1 MGGKQK
7 GIKGW
12 QAGHTKARETQAKA
26 AIKGWQ
32 AGHTKAQETQA
43 KAAIRDFCARQG
55 DGQGHQKLASRAL
68 KQALWPLQAAHT
80 TLCQGISTPADCAKP
95 HPRQRTVPSHIHV
108 SGLCQA
114 ISTSADCA
122 KAAPPTSPNPETSQG
137 CTCIFVGVRA
147 CASVRECRPKPAT
160 HTPDGK
166 YSSRLLLSQLL
177 STTSTASWYSW
188 PPMKT

>member
-68 KQALWPLQAAHT
+68 KQALWPLQAF
-80 TLCQGISTPADCAKP
+80 
-95 HPRQRTVPSHIHV
+95 PRQRTVPSHIHV

-114 ISTSADCA
+114 TSMSADCA
-122 KAAPPTSPNPETSQG
+122 KPYPRQRTVPRQPPPPPQTPKRLKAAPA
-137 CTCIFVGVRA
+137 FLWA
-147 CASVRECRPKPAT
+147 CARAHLCVSAGPSLPLTRPM
-160 HTPDGK
+160 G
-166 YSSRLLLSQLL
+166 
-177 STTSTASWYSW
+177 STARGSFSASCC
-188 PPMKT
+188 PPPARLHGTAGPL